1 MRDREISVEQE
12 HLDRVY
18 RRLEEKIHEAEFLMN
33 DAAKRG
39 QVGTPGALAERDA
52 QVFRAGIHLNR
63 LNNEFE
69 DFLFGRI
76 DLLLGKDGKK
86 GPDGAYTAVEPA
98 EGAVRDDG
106 TADIAETLH
115 IGRIGVLDSEY
126 APLVIDW
133 RAPAAAPF
141 YRSTP
146 VDPGRVVRRR
156 VIRSKGRRVLGVED
170 DLMRPEL
177 KAFLDGG
184 ELAVIG
190 DGALM
195 AALGQARS
203 HTMRDIVASIQAEQ
217 DLVIRAPAASVTYV
231 EGGPG
236 TGKTAV
242 ALHRAAYL
250 LYQDRRRYSGGILIV
265 SPTPLLVAYT
275 EGVLPSLGEE
285 GQVAIRAIGS
295 LVDGAEATLYDSP
308 STARAKG
315 SYRMLRVLRKAARG
329 ALELGPAGML
339 GGADGSGTGAGGG
352 SASGS
357 GASGADASG
366 AGAGGA
372 DASGTGTGGANG
384 TRSGRSAGNG
394 TGSEMS
400 GAEAS
405 GTGVG
410 GANGTRSGR
419 SAGNGTGSEMSG
431 ADASGSEAGEAEASG
446 SGTSGADASGTGTSG
461 AYGTRSGRSGANGAG
476 AGNGSGVGTAAANG
490 RGSGTAPASSGSASA
505 TAPTQL
511 SFGDDGDGESPAA
524 PAPVG
529 PPTRLRVVAFGRR
542 LELEA
547 AELERIRRNALGG
560 TAPVNLLRPR
570 ARKLLLDALWAQSGA
585 ATRHTDPELA
595 AELRSSFDED
605 VTSEDSFIAFLDA
618 WWPELTPRAVLAA
631 MADERRLGR
640 WARRILNP
648 GEVRRVARSLRRDG
662 HSVHDIAM
670 LDELQAILGT
680 PARPRK
686 KRELD
691 PLDQLTGL
699 EELMPVRE
707 ESQRERAERLAQE
720 RTEYAHVIVD
730 EAQDLTP
737 MQWRMVGR
745 RGRHAT
751 WTVVGDPAQS
761 SWSDPDEAAEARDEA
776 LGTRPRRRFELTVN
790 YRNPAEIAE
799 LAAKVLAL
807 AMPGSKAPSAVRST
821 GVEPR
826 FTVVQKSL
834 GETVRAEA
842 ARLLDLVD
850 GTVGVVVAMQ
860 RREEAAR
867 WLAGLGERVVALGS
881 LEAKGLEYD
890 ATVVVSPAEIAD
902 ESPAGLR
909 VLYVALT
916 RATQQLTVVSADRDQ
931 PDGSGVPDL
940 LRD

>member
-1 MRDREISVEQE
+1 VAAQDAAVDSLRDREIGVEQE

-18 RRLEEKIHEAEFLMN
+18 RRLEEKIDEAEFLMR
-33 DAAKRG
+33 DAGKRG

-52 QVFRAGIHLNR
+52 QVFRAGVHLNR

-76 DLLLGKDGKK
+76 DLLRGKDGER
-86 GPDGAYTAVEPA
+86 GPDGAFTSVEAADDAVA
-98 EGAVRDDG
+98 EDG
-106 TADIAETLH
+106 TAVIAETLH
-115 IGRIGVLDSEY
+115 VGRIGVLDSDY

-146 VDPGRVVRRR
+146 KEPGRVVRRR

-177 KAFLDGG
+177 TATLEGQA
-184 ELAVIG
+184 LPVVG

-203 HTMRDIVASIQAEQ
+203 HTMRDIVSSIQAEQ
-217 DLVIRAPAASVTYV
+217 DMVIRAPAASVTEV
-231 EGGPG
+231 SGGPG

-250 LYQDRRRYSGGILIV
+250 LYQDRRRYSGGILVV

-285 GQVAIRAIGS
+285 GQVAIRAVGS
-295 LVDGAEATLYDSP
+295 LSDDAAGPDGATAYDEP
-308 STARAKG
+308 AVARVKG
-315 SYRMLRVLRKAARG
+315 SSRMLHVLRKAARG
-329 ALELGPAGML
+329 ALEQPAARPAPQEGQL
-339 GGADGSGTGAGGG
+339 EFGEAP
-352 SASGS
+352 
-357 GASGADASG
+357 
-366 AGAGGA
+366 
-372 DASGTGTGGANG
+372 
-384 TRSGRSAGNG
+384 
-394 TGSEMS
+394 
-400 GAEAS
+400 AEA
-405 GTGVG
+405 GT
-410 GANGTRSGR
+410 
-419 SAGNGTGSEMSG
+419 
-431 ADASGSEAGEAEASG
+431 
-446 SGTSGADASGTGTSG
+446 
-461 AYGTRSGRSGANGAG
+461 
-476 AGNGSGVGTAAANG
+476 
-490 RGSGTAPASSGSASA
+490 
-505 TAPTQL
+505 
-511 SFGDDGDGESPAA
+511 
-524 PAPVG
+524 
-529 PPTRLRVVAFGRR
+529 PTRLRVVAFGARI
-542 LELEA
+542 ELEA
-547 AELERIRRNALGG
+547 DELRRIRHNVLGG

-570 ARKLLLDALWAQSGA
+570 ARKLLLDALWNKSSG
-585 ATRHTDPELA
+585 RGRYTDPELA

-605 VTSEDSFIAFLDA
+605 VSTETPFLTFLNA
-618 WWPELTPRAVLAA
+618 WWPELTPRQVLAA
-631 MADERRLGR
+631 MSDERRLSR
-640 WARRILNP
+640 WARRILNQ
-648 GEVRRVARSLRRDG
+648 GEVRRLARSLRRLDG
-662 HSVHDIAM
+662 EGKGALSVHDVAL
-670 LDELQAILGT
+670 LDELQTLLGT
-680 PARPRK
+680 PARPKR
-686 KRELD
+686 KREAD

-699 EELMPVRE
+699 EELMPQRE
-707 ESQRERAERLAQE
+707 ETQRERAERLAAE

-751 WTVVGDPAQS
+751 WTIVGDAAQS
-761 SWSDPDEAAEARDEA
+761 SWSDPDEASAARDEA
-776 LGTRPRRRFELTVN
+776 LGNRPRRRFTLTVN

-807 AMPGSKAPSAVRST
+807 AMPGMESPAAVRST

-826 FTVVQKSL
+826 F
-834 GETVRAEA
+834 ETVRDGDLAGTVREEA
-842 ARLLDLVD
+842 RRLLDRVD
-850 GTVGVVVAMQ
+850 GTVGVVVAMN
-860 RREEAAR
+860 RRAEARAWLEE
-867 WLAGLGERVVALGS
+867 LGERVVALGS

-916 RATQQLTVVSADRDQ
+916 RATQQLTVVSGERDL
-931 PDGSGVPDL
+931 PDEDGVPDL

>member
-1 MRDREISVEQE
+1 MAAQAQQSAVDPVHDSDRDREISVEQE

-18 RRLEEKIHEAEFLMN
+18 QRLEEKIHEAEFLMN

-98 EGAVRDDG
+98 EGAVREDN
-106 TADIAETLH
+106 TTDIAETLH
-115 IGRIGVLDSEY
+115 IGRIGVLDAEY

-177 KAFLDGG
+177 KAFLDGRA
-184 ELAVIG
+184 LSVIG

-308 STARAKG
+308 AVARAKG
-315 SYRMLRVLRKAARG
+315 SYRMLRVLRRAARG
-329 ALELGPAGML
+329 ALELGAG
-339 GGADGSGTGAGGG
+339 GTGEAP
-352 SASGS
+352 
-357 GASGADASG
+357 
-366 AGAGGA
+366 
-372 DASGTGTGGANG
+372 
-384 TRSGRSAGNG
+384 GRSDAG
-394 TGSEMS
+394 
-400 GAEAS
+400 
-405 GTGVG
+405 
-410 GANGTRSGR
+410 
-419 SAGNGTGSEMSG
+419 
-431 ADASGSEAGEAEASG
+431 
-446 SGTSGADASGTGTSG
+446 
-461 AYGTRSGRSGANGAG
+461 
-476 AGNGSGVGTAAANG
+476 
-490 RGSGTAPASSGSASA
+490 
-505 TAPTQL
+505 QL
-511 SFGDDGDGESPAA
+511 SFGDTGEFDDGVGEGNGAGTAVSPKAA
-524 PAPVG
+524 GGTPA
-529 PPTRLRVVAFGRR
+529 RLRVVAFGRR

-547 AELERIRRNALGG
+547 DALEQVRRVALGG

-570 ARKLLLDALWAQSGA
+570 ARKLLLDALWELSGA
-585 ATRHTDPELA
+585 GTRHTDPELA

-605 VTSEDSFIAFLDA
+605 ITSEDAFIEFLDA
-618 WWPELTPRAVLAA
+618 WWPELTPKAVLAA

-662 HSVHDIAM
+662 LSVHDIAM
-670 LDELQAILGT
+670 LDELQAVLGA

-686 KRELD
+686 RRDLD

-720 RTEYAHVIVD
+720 RVEYAHVIVD

-776 LGTRPRRRFELTVN
+776 LGTRPRRRFQLTVN
-790 YRNPAEIAE
+790 YRNPSEIAD

-807 AMPGSKAPSAVRST
+807 AMPGSESPRAVRST

-826 FTVVQKSL
+826 FVAVRQSL
-834 GETVRAEA
+834 AETVRAEA
-842 ARLLDLVD
+842 ARLLELVD

-916 RATQQLTVVSADRDQ
+916 RATQQLTVVSGERDQ
-931 PDGSGVPDL
+931 PDADGVPDL

>member
-1 MRDREISVEQE
+1 MAAQAQQETALEDSLRDREISVEQE

-33 DAAKRG
+33 DAAQRG

-52 QVFRAGIHLNR
+52 QVFRAGVHLNR

-76 DLLLGKDGKK
+76 DLLTGKDGKK

-98 EGAVRDDG
+98 EGAVRADN

-115 IGRIGVLDSEY
+115 IGRIGVLDQDY
-126 APLVIDW
+126 APLVVDW

-156 VIRSKGRRVLGVED
+156 VIRSKGRKVLGVED

-177 KAFLDGG
+177 TAYLDGQ
-184 ELAVIG
+184 ELPVIG

-250 LYQDRRRYSGGILIV
+250 LYQDRRRYAGGILIV

-295 LVDGAEATLYDSP
+295 LVEGNEAALYDAP
-308 STARAKG
+308 SVARAKG
-315 SYRMLRVLRKAARG
+315 SYRMLKVLRKAARG
-329 ALELGPAGML
+329 ALELN
-339 GGADGSGTGAGGG
+339 
-352 SASGS
+352 
-357 GASGADASG
+357 DAP
-366 AGAGGA
+366 
-372 DASGTGTGGANG
+372 N
-384 TRSGRSAGNG
+384 
-394 TGSEMS
+394 
-400 GAEAS
+400 
-405 GTGVG
+405 
-410 GANGTRSGR
+410 
-419 SAGNGTGSEMSG
+419 
-431 ADASGSEAGEAEASG
+431 
-446 SGTSGADASGTGTSG
+446 
-461 AYGTRSGRSGANGAG
+461 
-476 AGNGSGVGTAAANG
+476 
-490 RGSGTAPASSGSASA
+490 
-505 TAPTQL
+505 
-511 SFGDDGDGESPAA
+511 
-524 PAPVG
+524 
-529 PPTRLRVVAFGRR
+529 RLRVVAFGRR

-547 AELERIRRNALGG
+547 QELEAIRRAALGG

-570 ARKLLLDALWAQSGA
+570 ARKLLLDALWEQSGSA
-585 ATRHTDPELA
+585 NRHTDPELA

-605 VTSEDSFIAFLDA
+605 ITSEDAFIAFLDA
-618 WWPELTPRAVLAA
+618 WWPELTPAAVLDA
-631 MADERRLGR
+631 MTDERRLGR

-648 GEVRRVARSLRRDG
+648 GEIRKVARSLKRDG
-662 HSVHDIAM
+662 RTVHDIAL
-670 LDELQAILGT
+670 LDELQAILGA

-761 SWSDPDEAAEARDEA
+761 SWSDPDEAAQARDEA
-776 LGTRPRRRFELTVN
+776 LGTRPRRRFQLTVN

-799 LAAKVLAL
+799 LASKVLAL
-807 AMPGSKAPSAVRST
+807 AMPGSESPKAVRST

-826 FTVVQKSL
+826 FTVVENTL
-834 GETVRAEA
+834 AETVRDEA
-842 ARLLDLVD
+842 ARLLERVD

-860 RREEAAR
+860 RRAEARR
-867 WLAGLGERVVALGS
+867 WLAGLGDRVVALGS

-916 RATQQLTVVSADRDQ
+916 RATQQLTVVSAERDE
-931 PDGSGVPDL
+931 PDAAGVPDL

>member
-1 MRDREISVEQE
+1 MAAQAQQETALEDSLRDREISVEQE

-33 DAAKRG
+33 DAAQRG

-52 QVFRAGIHLNR
+52 QVFRAGVHLNR

-76 DLLLGKDGKK
+76 DLLTGKDGKK

-98 EGAVRDDG
+98 EGAVREDD

-115 IGRIGVLDSEY
+115 IGRIGVLDQDY

-156 VIRSKGRRVLGVED
+156 VIRSKGRKVLGVED

-177 KAFLDGG
+177 TAFLDGH
-184 ELAVIG
+184 ELPVIG

-250 LYQDRRRYSGGILIV
+250 LYQDRRRYAGGILIV

-295 LVDGAEATLYDSP
+295 LVEGSEAALYDAP
-308 STARAKG
+308 SVARAKG
-315 SYRMLRVLRKAARG
+315 SYRMLKVLRKAARG
-329 ALELGPAGML
+329 ALELN
-339 GGADGSGTGAGGG
+339 
-352 SASGS
+352 
-357 GASGADASG
+357 DA
-366 AGAGGA
+366 
-372 DASGTGTGGANG
+372 
-384 TRSGRSAGNG
+384 
-394 TGSEMS
+394 
-400 GAEAS
+400 
-405 GTGVG
+405 
-410 GANGTRSGR
+410 
-419 SAGNGTGSEMSG
+419 
-431 ADASGSEAGEAEASG
+431 
-446 SGTSGADASGTGTSG
+446 
-461 AYGTRSGRSGANGAG
+461 
-476 AGNGSGVGTAAANG
+476 
-490 RGSGTAPASSGSASA
+490 
-505 TAPTQL
+505 
-511 SFGDDGDGESPAA
+511 
-524 PAPVG
+524 
-529 PPTRLRVVAFGRR
+529 PTRLRVVAFGRR
-542 LELEA
+542 LELEDQ
-547 AELERIRRNALGG
+547 ELEGIRRAVLGG

-570 ARKLLLDALWAQSGA
+570 ARKLLLDALWEQSGSA
-585 ATRHTDPELA
+585 NRHTDPELA

-605 VTSEDSFIAFLDA
+605 ITSEDAFIAFLDA
-618 WWPELTPRAVLAA
+618 WWPELTPAAVLDA
-631 MADERRLGR
+631 MSDERRLGR

-648 GEVRRVARSLRRDG
+648 GEVRKVARSLKRDG
-662 HSVHDIAM
+662 RSVHDIAL
-670 LDELQAILGT
+670 LDELQAILGA

-761 SWSDPDEAAEARDEA
+761 SWSDPDEAAQARDEA
-776 LGTRPRRRFELTVN
+776 LGTRPRRRFQLTVN

-799 LAAKVLAL
+799 LASKVLAL
-807 AMPGSKAPSAVRST
+807 AMPGSESPRAVRST

-826 FTVVQKSL
+826 FTLVEDTLAQ
-834 GETVRAEA
+834 TVRDEA
-842 ARLLDLVD
+842 ARLLERVD

-860 RREEAAR
+860 RRAEARR
-867 WLAGLGERVVALGS
+867 WLAGLGDRVVALGS

-916 RATQQLTVVSADRDQ
+916 RATQQLTVVSAERDE
-931 PDGSGVPDL
+931 PDAAGVPDL

>member
-1 MRDREISVEQE
+1 MPSGTRDREISVEQD
-12 HLDRVY
+12 HLDQVY

-33 DAAKRG
+33 DAAKRS

-52 QVFRAGIHLNR
+52 QVFRAGVHLNR

-76 DLLLGKDGKK
+76 DLLQGKDGKK

-98 EGAVRDDG
+98 EGAVRENN
-106 TADIAETLH
+106 TAEIAETLH
-115 IGRIGVLDSEY
+115 IGRIGVLDADYS
-126 APLVIDW
+126 PLVIDW

-156 VIRSKGRRVLGVED
+156 VIRSKGRKVLGVED
-170 DLMRPEL
+170 DLMRPEIT
-177 KAFLDGG
+177 AYLDG
-184 ELAVIG
+184 EKLPVIG

-217 DLVIRAPAASVTYV
+217 DMVIRAPAASVTYV

-250 LYQDRRRYSGGILIV
+250 LYQDRRRYAGGILIV

-285 GQVAIRAIGS
+285 GQVAIRAVGS
-295 LVDGAEATLYDSP
+295 LVDGVEATVYDSP
-308 STARAKG
+308 AVARVKG
-315 SYRMLRVLRKAARG
+315 SSRMLGVLRKAARG
-329 ALELGPAGML
+329 ALE
-339 GGADGSGTGAGGG
+339 
-352 SASGS
+352 
-357 GASGADASG
+357 
-366 AGAGGA
+366 
-372 DASGTGTGGANG
+372 
-384 TRSGRSAGNG
+384 
-394 TGSEMS
+394 
-400 GAEAS
+400 
-405 GTGVG
+405 GVQD
-410 GANGTRSGR
+410 RR
-419 SAGNGTGSEMSG
+419 PK
-431 ADASGSEAGEAEASG
+431 
-446 SGTSGADASGTGTSG
+446 
-461 AYGTRSGRSGANGAG
+461 
-476 AGNGSGVGTAAANG
+476 
-490 RGSGTAPASSGSASA
+490 APRDE
-505 TAPTQL
+505 QL
-511 SFGDDGDGESPAA
+511 TFGDDPTEPRS
-524 PAPVG
+524 G
-529 PPTRLRVVAFGRR
+529 PEPQGAPTRLRVVAFGRR
-542 LELEA
+542 LELD
-547 AELERIRRNALGG
+547 AEQLNRIRRNALGG

-570 ARKLLLDALWAQSGA
+570 ARKLLLDALWSQSGA
-585 ATRHTDPELA
+585 AGRHSDPELA
-595 AELRSSFDED
+595 AELRSSFDD
-605 VTSEDSFIAFLDA
+605 DITSEDDFIRFLDA

-631 MADERRLGR
+631 MGDERRLGR
-640 WARRILNP
+640 WARRALNP
-648 GEVRRVARSLRRDG
+648 GEIRKVARSLKRDAL
-662 HSVHDIAM
+662 SVHDVAL

-680 PARPRK
+680 PYRPKK

-699 EELMPVRE
+699 EELMPRRE
-707 ESQRERAERLAQE
+707 ESQRERAERLAAE

-776 LGTRPRRRFELTVN
+776 LGSRPRRRFTLTVN

-799 LAAKVLAL
+799 VAARVLAL
-807 AMPGSKAPSAVRST
+807 AMPGADSPSAVRST

-826 FTVVQKSL
+826 FRVVRDGDL
-834 GETVRAEA
+834 GASVREEA
-842 ARLLDLVD
+842 ALLLERVS
-850 GTVGVVVAMQ
+850 GTVGVVVAMN
-860 RREEAAR
+860 RRDQAAR

-916 RATQQLTVVSADRDQ
+916 RATQQLTVLSGERDE
-931 PDGSGVPDL
+931 PDAQGVPDL

>member
-1 MRDREISVEQE
+1 MAAQVGQKTTLGQAVADSARDEEILVEQR

-18 RRLEEKIHEAEFLMN
+18 RRLEEKIHEAEFLMH
-33 DAAKRG
+33 DAARRG

-52 QVFRAGIHLNR
+52 LVFRAGIHLNR

-69 DFLFGRI
+69 DFLFGRV

-98 EGAVRDDG
+98 DGAVRPDH

-115 IGRIGVLDSEY
+115 IGRIGVLDADYS
-126 APLVIDW
+126 PLVIDW

-141 YRSTP
+141 YRATP

-177 KAFLDGG
+177 TAYLDGR
-184 ELAVIG
+184 ELPVIG

-195 AALGQARS
+195 AALGRARTHS
-203 HTMRDIVASIQAEQ
+203 MRDIVSSIQAEQ

-250 LYQDRRRYSGGILIV
+250 LYQDRRRYAGGILIV

-285 GQVAIRAIGS
+285 GQVAIRALGS
-295 LVDGAEATLYDSP
+295 LVDGAEAALYDSP
-308 STARAKG
+308 ATARVKG
-315 SYRMLRVLRKAARG
+315 SLRMLKVLRKAARG
-329 ALELGPAGML
+329 ALEG
-339 GGADGSGTGAGGG
+339 GGA
-352 SASGS
+352 
-357 GASGADASG
+357 
-366 AGAGGA
+366 
-372 DASGTGTGGANG
+372 
-384 TRSGRSAGNG
+384 
-394 TGSEMS
+394 
-400 GAEAS
+400 
-405 GTGVG
+405 
-410 GANGTRSGR
+410 
-419 SAGNGTGSEMSG
+419 
-431 ADASGSEAGEAEASG
+431 
-446 SGTSGADASGTGTSG
+446 
-461 AYGTRSGRSGANGAG
+461 
-476 AGNGSGVGTAAANG
+476 
-490 RGSGTAPASSGSASA
+490 
-505 TAPTQL
+505 
-511 SFGDDGDGESPAA
+511 
-524 PAPVG
+524 PV
-529 PPTRLRVVAFGRR
+529 RLRVVAFNRR

-547 AELERIRRNALGG
+547 AELEEIRRTALGG

-570 ARKLLLDALWAQSGA
+570 ARKLLLDALWAKSGA
-585 ATRHTDPELA
+585 GSRHTDPELA

-605 VTSEDSFIAFLDA
+605 VSTEDPFTDFLDA
-618 WWPELTPRAVLAA
+618 WWPELTPRGVLQA

-640 WARRILNP
+640 WARRVLNP
-648 GEVRRVARSLRRDG
+648 GEVRRIAKSLRREG
-662 HSVHDIAM
+662 LTVHDVAL
-670 LDELQAILGT
+670 LDELQAILGV
-680 PARPRK
+680 PARPRRR
-686 KRELD
+686 READ

-730 EAQDLTP
+730 EAQDVTP
-737 MQWRMVGR
+737 MQWRMLGR

-761 SWSDPDEAAEARDEA
+761 SWSDPDEAAAARDEA
-776 LGTRPRRRFELTVN
+776 LGSRPRRRFTLTVN

-799 LAAKVLAL
+799 LAARVLAL
-807 AMPGSKAPSAVRST
+807 AMPGSASPSAVRST

-826 FTVVQKSL
+826 FAL
-834 GETVRAEA
+834 MGETFAGSVREEA
-842 ARLLDLVD
+842 ARLLERVD
-850 GTVGVVVAMQ
+850 GTVGVVVPMR

-867 WLAGLGERVVALGS
+867 WLAGLGDRVVALGS

-890 ATVVVSPAEIAD
+890 ATVVVLPAEIAD

-916 RATQQLTVVSADRDQ
+916 RATQELTVLSGERDL
-931 PDGSGVPDL
+931 PDEHGVPDL

>member
-1 MRDREISVEQE
+1 MAAQDAAVDSLRDREIGVEQE

-18 RRLEEKIHEAEFLMN
+18 RRLEEKIDEAEFLMR
-33 DAAKRG
+33 DAGKRG

-52 QVFRAGIHLNR
+52 QVFRAGVHLNR

-76 DLLLGKDGKK
+76 DLLRGKDGER
-86 GPDGAYTAVEPA
+86 GPDGAFTSVEAADDAVA
-98 EGAVRDDG
+98 EDG
-106 TADIAETLH
+106 TAVIAETLH
-115 IGRIGVLDSEY
+115 VGRIGVLDSDY

-146 VDPGRVVRRR
+146 KEPGRVVRRR

-177 KAFLDGG
+177 TATLEGQA
-184 ELAVIG
+184 LPVVG

-203 HTMRDIVASIQAEQ
+203 HTMRDIVSSIQAEQ
-217 DLVIRAPAASVTYV
+217 DMVIRAPAASVTEV
-231 EGGPG
+231 SGGPG

-250 LYQDRRRYSGGILIV
+250 LYQDRRRYSGGILVV

-285 GQVAIRAIGS
+285 GQVAIRAVGS
-295 LVDGAEATLYDSP
+295 LSDDAAGPDGATAYDEP
-308 STARAKG
+308 AVARVKG
-315 SYRMLRVLRKAARG
+315 SSRMLHVLRKAARG
-329 ALELGPAGML
+329 ALEQPAARPAPQEGQL
-339 GGADGSGTGAGGG
+339 EFGEAP
-352 SASGS
+352 
-357 GASGADASG
+357 
-366 AGAGGA
+366 
-372 DASGTGTGGANG
+372 
-384 TRSGRSAGNG
+384 
-394 TGSEMS
+394 
-400 GAEAS
+400 AEA
-405 GTGVG
+405 GT
-410 GANGTRSGR
+410 
-419 SAGNGTGSEMSG
+419 
-431 ADASGSEAGEAEASG
+431 
-446 SGTSGADASGTGTSG
+446 
-461 AYGTRSGRSGANGAG
+461 
-476 AGNGSGVGTAAANG
+476 
-490 RGSGTAPASSGSASA
+490 
-505 TAPTQL
+505 
-511 SFGDDGDGESPAA
+511 
-524 PAPVG
+524 
-529 PPTRLRVVAFGRR
+529 PTRLRVVAFGARI
-542 LELEA
+542 ELEA
-547 AELERIRRNALGG
+547 DELRRIRHNVLGG

-570 ARKLLLDALWAQSGA
+570 ARKLLLDALWNKSSG
-585 ATRHTDPELA
+585 RGRYTDPELA

-605 VTSEDSFIAFLDA
+605 VSTETPFLTFLNA
-618 WWPELTPRAVLAA
+618 WWPELTPRQVLAA
-631 MADERRLGR
+631 MSDERRLSR
-640 WARRILNP
+640 WARRILNQ
-648 GEVRRVARSLRRDG
+648 GEVRRLARSLRRLDG
-662 HSVHDIAM
+662 EGKGALSVHDVAL
-670 LDELQAILGT
+670 LDELQTLLGT
-680 PARPRK
+680 PARPKR
-686 KRELD
+686 KREAD

-699 EELMPVRE
+699 EELMPQRE
-707 ESQRERAERLAQE
+707 ETQRERAERLAAE

-751 WTVVGDPAQS
+751 WTIVGDAAQS
-761 SWSDPDEAAEARDEA
+761 SWSDPDEASAARDEA
-776 LGTRPRRRFELTVN
+776 LGNRPRRRFTLTVN

-807 AMPGSKAPSAVRST
+807 AMPGMESPAAVRST

-826 FTVVQKSL
+826 F
-834 GETVRAEA
+834 ETVRDGDLAGTVREEA
-842 ARLLDLVD
+842 RRLLDRVD
-850 GTVGVVVAMQ
+850 GTVGVVVAMN
-860 RREEAAR
+860 RRAEARAWLEE
-867 WLAGLGERVVALGS
+867 LGERVVALGS

-916 RATQQLTVVSADRDQ
+916 RATQQLTVVSGERDL
-931 PDGSGVPDL
+931 PDEDGVPDL

>member
-1 MRDREISVEQE
+1 MAAQEAVDTVGDREIGVEQE
-12 HLDRVY
+12 HLDHVY

-33 DAAKRG
+33 DAAQRG

-76 DLLLGKDGKK
+76 DLLYGKDGKK
-86 GPDGAYTAVEPA
+86 GPDGAYTSIEPA
-98 EGAVRDDG
+98 EDAVRPDN
-106 TADIAETLH
+106 TAEIGETLH
-115 IGRIGVLDSEY
+115 IGRIGVLDSDY

-156 VIRSKGRRVLGVED
+156 VIRSKGRQVLGVED

-177 KAFLDGG
+177 RATLDGR
-184 ELAVIG
+184 ELPVIG

-203 HTMRDIVASIQAEQ
+203 HTMRDIVSSIQAEQ

-250 LYQDRRRYSGGILIV
+250 LYQDRRRYAGGILIV
-265 SPTPLLVAYT
+265 SPTPLLVSYT

-285 GQVAIRAIGS
+285 GQVAIRAVGS
-295 LVDGAEATLYDSP
+295 LVDGVEATAYDDP
-308 STARAKG
+308 AVARIKG
-315 SYRMLRVLRKAARG
+315 SSRMLHVLRKVARG
-329 ALELGPAGML
+329 ALETPAPRAQAQLALGEE
-339 GGADGSGTGAGGG
+339 D
-352 SASGS
+352 
-357 GASGADASG
+357 
-366 AGAGGA
+366 
-372 DASGTGTGGANG
+372 
-384 TRSGRSAGNG
+384 
-394 TGSEMS
+394 E
-400 GAEAS
+400 
-405 GTGVG
+405 
-410 GANGTRSGR
+410 
-419 SAGNGTGSEMSG
+419 
-431 ADASGSEAGEAEASG
+431 
-446 SGTSGADASGTGTSG
+446 
-461 AYGTRSGRSGANGAG
+461 
-476 AGNGSGVGTAAANG
+476 
-490 RGSGTAPASSGSASA
+490 
-505 TAPTQL
+505 
-511 SFGDDGDGESPAA
+511 A
-524 PAPVG
+524 PAPTG
-529 PPTRLRVVAFGRR
+529 TPTRLRVVAFGRR
-542 LELEA
+542 IELEA
-547 AELERIRRNALGG
+547 EDLRRIRHNVLGG

-570 ARKLLLDALWAQSGA
+570 ARRLLLDALYSRSGA
-585 ATRHTDPELA
+585 SGRHSDPQLA

-605 VTSEDSFIAFLDA
+605 VSTEDSFLTFLDA
-618 WWPELTPRAVLAA
+618 WWPELTPRGVLDA
-631 MADERRLGR
+631 MADERRLAR

-648 GEVRRVARSLRRDG
+648 GEVRRLARSLRRREL
-662 HSVHDIAM
+662 SVHDVAL
-670 LDELQAILGT
+670 LDELQTLLGA

-686 KRELD
+686 RREYD

-707 ESQRERAERLAQE
+707 ETQRERAERLAAE

-761 SWSDPDEAAEARDEA
+761 SWSDPDEAAAARDEA
-776 LGTRPRRRFELTVN
+776 LGSRPRRRFELTVN

-807 AMPGSKAPSAVRST
+807 AMPGKESPRAVRST

-826 FTVVQKSL
+826 FVPVGETAGKPDL
-834 GETVRAEA
+834 AETVRSE
-842 ARLLDLVD
+842 ARLLLERVE
-850 GTVGVVVAMQ
+850 GTVGVVVAMN
-860 RREEAAR
+860 RRAEAAR
-867 WLAGLGERVVALGS
+867 WLAELGDRVVALGS

-916 RATQQLTVVSADRDQ
+916 RATQQLTVVAAAADM
-931 PDGSGVPDL
+931 PDEAGVPDL

>member
-1 MRDREISVEQE
+1 VAAQDAAVGSVVGSAADTVRDREIGVEQE
-12 HLDRVY
+12 HLDQVY

-52 QVFRAGIHLNR
+52 QVFRAGVHLNR

-76 DLLLGKDGKK
+76 DLLHGKDGKK
-86 GPDGAYTAVEPA
+86 GPDGAFTSVEPA
-98 EGAVRDDG
+98 DDAVRPDN
-106 TADIAETLH
+106 TAEIGETLH
-115 IGRIGVLDSEY
+115 IGRIGVLDSDY

-156 VIRSKGRRVLGVED
+156 VIRSKGRKVLGVED

-177 KAFLDGG
+177 TATLNGQT
-184 ELAVIG
+184 LPVVG

-250 LYQDRRRYSGGILIV
+250 LYQDRRRYAGGILIV

-285 GQVAIRAIGS
+285 GQVAIRAVGS
-295 LVDGAEATLYDSP
+295 LVDGAEATVYDEP
-308 STARAKG
+308 AVARIKG
-315 SYRMLRVLRKAARG
+315 SSRMLKVLRNAARG
-329 ALELGPAGML
+329 ALETPDAAPRNGQLALGEEP
-339 GGADGSGTGAGGG
+339 
-352 SASGS
+352 
-357 GASGADASG
+357 
-366 AGAGGA
+366 
-372 DASGTGTGGANG
+372 
-384 TRSGRSAGNG
+384 
-394 TGSEMS
+394 
-400 GAEAS
+400 
-405 GTGVG
+405 
-410 GANGTRSGR
+410 
-419 SAGNGTGSEMSG
+419 
-431 ADASGSEAGEAEASG
+431 
-446 SGTSGADASGTGTSG
+446 
-461 AYGTRSGRSGANGAG
+461 
-476 AGNGSGVGTAAANG
+476 AAAP
-490 RGSGTAPASSGSASA
+490 GTPS
-505 TAPTQL
+505 
-511 SFGDDGDGESPAA
+511 
-524 PAPVG
+524 
-529 PPTRLRVVAFGRR
+529 RLRVVAFGRR

-547 AELERIRRNALGG
+547 DELRRIRHNVLGG
-560 TAPVNLLRPR
+560 SAPVNLLRPR
-570 ARKLLLDALWAQSGA
+570 ARRLLLDALYARSGA
-585 ATRHTDPELA
+585 AGRHPGDPELA

-605 VTSEDSFIAFLDA
+605 VTGEDSFIAFLDA

-631 MADERRLGR
+631 MGDERRLGR
-640 WARRILNP
+640 WARRVLNP
-648 GEVRRVARSLRRDG
+648 GEVRKLARSLRRDAL
-662 HSVHDIAM
+662 SVHDVAL
-670 LDELQAILGT
+670 LDELSTLLGT

-686 KRELD
+686 RRELD

-699 EELMPVRE
+699 EELMPQRE
-707 ESQRERAERLAQE
+707 ETQRERAERLAAE

-761 SWSDPDEAAEARDEA
+761 SWSSPEEAAEARDEA
-776 LGTRPRRRFELTVN
+776 LGSRPRRRFELTVN

-799 LAAKVLAL
+799 LAATVLRL
-807 AMPGSKAPSAVRST
+807 AMPGMRSPSAVRST
-821 GVEPR
+821 GVRPR
-826 FTVVQKSL
+826 FAVVPDG
-834 GETVRAEA
+834 GELAESVRAEA
-842 ARLLDLVD
+842 ERLLEQVE
-850 GTVGVVVAMQ
+850 GTVGVVVAMN
-860 RREEAAR
+860 RREQAAR

-916 RATQQLTVVSADRDQ
+916 RATQQLTVVSGRRDQ
-931 PDGSGVPDL
+931 PDAQGVPEL

>member
-1 MRDREISVEQE
+1 MAAQDAAVESLRDREIGVEQE

-18 RRLEEKIHEAEFLMN
+18 HRLEEKIHEAEFLMN
-33 DAAKRG
+33 DAVKRG

-63 LNNEFE
+63 LNSEFE

-76 DLLLGKDGKK
+76 DLLLGKDGER
-86 GPDGAYTAVEPA
+86 GPDGAYTSVEPA
-98 EGAVRDDG
+98 DDSVREDA

-115 IGRIGVLDSEY
+115 IGRIGVLDSDY

-146 VDPGRVVRRR
+146 KDPGRVVRRR
-156 VIRSKGRRVLGVED
+156 VIRSKGRKVLGVED

-177 KAFLDGG
+177 TAYLDG
-184 ELAVIG
+184 EKLPVIG

-203 HTMRDIVASIQAEQ
+203 HTMRDIVSSIQAEQ
-217 DLVIRAPAASVTYV
+217 DLVIRAPAASVTEV
-231 EGGPG
+231 TGGPG

-250 LYQDRRRYSGGILIV
+250 LYQDRRRYAGGILIV

-295 LVDGAEATLYDSP
+295 LSDDAAGLEGATAYDEP
-308 STARAKG
+308 AVARVKG
-315 SYRMLRVLRKAARG
+315 SSRMLHVLRKAARG
-329 ALELGPAGML
+329 ALEISRPVDEGGQLAFGEEPAR
-339 GGADGSGTGAGGG
+339 A
-352 SASGS
+352 
-357 GASGADASG
+357 
-366 AGAGGA
+366 
-372 DASGTGTGGANG
+372 
-384 TRSGRSAGNG
+384 
-394 TGSEMS
+394 
-400 GAEAS
+400 
-405 GTGVG
+405 
-410 GANGTRSGR
+410 
-419 SAGNGTGSEMSG
+419 
-431 ADASGSEAGEAEASG
+431 
-446 SGTSGADASGTGTSG
+446 
-461 AYGTRSGRSGANGAG
+461 
-476 AGNGSGVGTAAANG
+476 
-490 RGSGTAPASSGSASA
+490 
-505 TAPTQL
+505 
-511 SFGDDGDGESPAA
+511 AA
-524 PAPVG
+524 PATPA
-529 PPTRLRVVAFGRR
+529 RLRVVAFGARI
-542 LELEA
+542 ELEA
-547 AELERIRRNALGG
+547 EELRRIRHNALGG

-570 ARKLLLDALWAQSGA
+570 ARKLLLDALWSKSSG
-585 ATRHTDPELA
+585 RGRYTDPELV

-605 VTSEDSFIAFLDA
+605 VSTETPFLEFLDA
-618 WWPELTPRAVLAA
+618 WWPELTPRRVLAA

-640 WARRILNP
+640 WSRRILNQ
-648 GEVRRVARSLRRDG
+648 GETRRLARSLKRLDADG
-662 HSVHDIAM
+662 NGPLSVHDVAL
-670 LDELQAILGT
+670 LDELQALLGT
-680 PARPRK
+680 PNRPKR
-686 KRELD
+686 KREAD

-699 EELMPVRE
+699 EELMPQRE
-707 ESQRERAERLAQE
+707 ETQWERAERLAAE

-751 WTVVGDPAQS
+751 WTIVGDPAQS
-761 SWSDPDEAAEARDEA
+761 SWSDPDEAAAARDEA
-776 LGTRPRRRFELTVN
+776 LGSRPRRRFTLTVN

-807 AMPGSKAPSAVRST
+807 AMPGMESPAAVRST
-821 GVEPR
+821 GVVPR
-826 FTVVQKSL
+826 FEPVRDGDL
-834 GETVRAEA
+834 AATVREEA
-842 ARLLDLVD
+842 ARLLEQVD
-850 GTVGVVVAMQ
+850 GTVGVVVAMN
-860 RREEAAR
+860 RRAQAR
-867 WLAGLGERVVALGS
+867 EWLAELGERVVALGS

-916 RATQQLTVVSADRDQ
+916 RATQQLTVVSGERDM
-931 PDGSGVPDL
+931 PDEDGVPDL

>member
-1 MRDREISVEQE
+1 MAAQAQQETAVGSDHDSVRDREISVEQE

-98 EGAVRDDG
+98 EGAVRDDD

-156 VIRSKGRRVLGVED
+156 VIRSKGRKVLGVED

-177 KAFLDGG
+177 KASLDGN

-250 LYQDRRRYSGGILIV
+250 LYQDRRRYAGGILIV

-315 SYRMLRVLRKAARG
+315 SYRMLKILRKAARG
-329 ALELGPAGML
+329 ALELGP
-339 GGADGSGTGAGGG
+339 GGG
-352 SASGS
+352 PS
-357 GASGADASG
+357 ASG
-366 AGAGGA
+366 AGA
-372 DASGTGTGGANG
+372 
-384 TRSGRSAGNG
+384 RP
-394 TGSEMS
+394 
-400 GAEAS
+400 
-405 GTGVG
+405 
-410 GANGTRSGR
+410 
-419 SAGNGTGSEMSG
+419 
-431 ADASGSEAGEAEASG
+431 
-446 SGTSGADASGTGTSG
+446 
-461 AYGTRSGRSGANGAG
+461 
-476 AGNGSGVGTAAANG
+476 AAASG
-490 RGSGTAPASSGSASA
+490 RGSSSGQLAFGEDDTDGYADAPA
-505 TAPTQL
+505 
-511 SFGDDGDGESPAA
+511 
-524 PAPVG
+524 G

-547 AELERIRRNALGG
+547 AELGRIRQAVLGG

-570 ARKLLLDALWAQSGA
+570 ARKLLLDALWARSGA
-585 ATRHTDPELA
+585 AGRHTDPELA

-605 VTSEDSFIAFLDA
+605 VSSEDVFLTFLDA
-618 WWPELTPRAVLAA
+618 WWPELTPGAVLAA
-631 MADERRLGR
+631 MSDERRLGR

-648 GEVRRVARSLRRDG
+648 GEVRKVARSLRREG

-670 LDELQAILGT
+670 LDELQSILGT
-680 PARPRK
+680 PARPKK

-761 SWSDPDEAAEARDEA
+761 SWSDVDEAAEARDEA

-807 AMPGSKAPSAVRST
+807 AMPGAKSPSAVRST

-826 FTVVQKSL
+826 FTPVRDSL
-834 GETVRAEA
+834 AHTVREEA
-842 ARLLDLVD
+842 ARLLDRVD

-867 WLAGLGERVVALGS
+867 WLAGLGDRVVALGS

-916 RATQQLTVVSADRDQ
+916 RATQQLTIVSADRDE
-931 PDGSGVPDL
+931 PDPNGVPDL

>member
-1 MRDREISVEQE
+1 MAAQAQHDSAVHADNADDMSAESIDSIRDREIGVEQK
-12 HLDRVY
+12 HLDAVY
-18 RRLEEKIHEAEFLMN
+18 HRLEEKIHEAEFLMD

-98 EGAVRDDG
+98 EGAVRENN

-115 IGRIGVLDSEY
+115 IGRIGVLDADYS
-126 APLVIDW
+126 PLVIDW

-177 KAFLDGG
+177 TAYLNGAA
-184 ELAVIG
+184 LPAVG

-203 HTMRDIVASIQAEQ
+203 HSMRDIVASIQAEQ

-250 LYQDRRRYSGGILIV
+250 LYQDRRRYAGGILIV

-285 GQVAIRAIGS
+285 GQVAIRAVGS
-295 LVDGAEATLYDSP
+295 LVDGAEATEYDSP
-308 STARAKG
+308 AVARVKG
-315 SYRMLRVLRKAARG
+315 SSRMLKVLRKAARG
-329 ALELGPAGML
+329 ALE
-339 GGADGSGTGAGGG
+339 
-352 SASGS
+352 
-357 GASGADASG
+357 
-366 AGAGGA
+366 
-372 DASGTGTGGANG
+372 
-384 TRSGRSAGNG
+384 SGRP
-394 TGSEMS
+394 
-400 GAEAS
+400 
-405 GTGVG
+405 
-410 GANGTRSGR
+410 
-419 SAGNGTGSEMSG
+419 
-431 ADASGSEAGEAEASG
+431 
-446 SGTSGADASGTGTSG
+446 
-461 AYGTRSGRSGANGAG
+461 
-476 AGNGSGVGTAAANG
+476 
-490 RGSGTAPASSGSASA
+490 APAAQE
-505 TAPTQL
+505 QL
-511 SFGDDGDGESPAA
+511 AFGEEDET
-524 PAPVG
+524 PAPQG
-529 PPTRLRVVAFGRR
+529 TPTRLRVVAFGRR
-542 LELEA
+542 LELD
-547 AELERIRRNALGG
+547 AEQLNRIRQSALGG
-560 TAPVNLLRPR
+560 TAPVNHLRPR
-570 ARKLLLDALWAQSGA
+570 ARKLLLDALWSQSGSA
-585 ATRHTDPELA
+585 GRHTDPELA

-605 VTSEDSFIAFLDA
+605 ITSEDDFIAFLDA
-618 WWPELTPRAVLAA
+618 WWPELTPRAVLTA

-648 GEVRRVARSLRRDG
+648 GEVRKLARSLKREAY
-662 HSVHDIAM
+662 SVHDVAL
-670 LDELQAILGT
+670 LDELNSVLGA
-680 PARPRK
+680 PARPRR
-686 KRELD
+686 KREYD

-707 ESQRERAERLAQE
+707 ETQYERAERLAQE

-751 WTVVGDPAQS
+751 WTIVGDPAQS
-761 SWSDPDEAAEARDEA
+761 SWSTPDEAAEARDEA
-776 LGTRPRRRFELTVN
+776 LGSRPRRRFELTVN
-790 YRNPAEIAE
+790 YRNPSEIAE

-807 AMPGSKAPSAVRST
+807 AMPGSTSPSAVRST

-826 FTVVQKSL
+826 FTVVRDRL
-834 GETVRAEA
+834 GDTVREEA
-842 ARLLDLVD
+842 ARLLDRVD
-850 GTVGVVVAMQ
+850 GTVGVVVAMN
-860 RREEAAR
+860 RRREAAR
-867 WLAGLGERVVALGS
+867 WLAELGDRVVALGS

-890 ATVVVSPAEIAD
+890 ATIVVSPAEIAD

-916 RATQQLTVVSADRDQ
+916 RATQQLTVVSAERDA
-931 PDGSGVPDL
+931 PDADGVPDL

>member
-1 MRDREISVEQE
+1 MAAQAQQEAALDPVHDSVRDREISVEQE

-18 RRLEEKIHEAEFLMN
+18 QRLEEKIHEAEFLMH

-98 EGAVRDDG
+98 EGAVRPDN

-115 IGRIGVLDSEY
+115 IGRIGVLDADY
-126 APLVIDW
+126 TPLVIDW

-156 VIRSKGRRVLGVED
+156 VIRSKGRKVLGVED

-177 KAFLDGG
+177 KAHLDGG
-184 ELAVIG
+184 ELPVIG

-250 LYQDRRRYSGGILIV
+250 LYQDRRRYAGGILIV

-295 LVDGAEATLYDSP
+295 LVDGMEATLYDSP
-308 STARAKG
+308 AVARAKG

-329 ALELGPAGML
+329 ALELGPAAPAGHRASDAED
-339 GGADGSGTGAGGG
+339 GAPLNGQDGSGAPGGQLAFDVPG
-352 SASGS
+352 
-357 GASGADASG
+357 D
-366 AGAGGA
+366 
-372 DASGTGTGGANG
+372 
-384 TRSGRSAGNG
+384 
-394 TGSEMS
+394 
-400 GAEAS
+400 
-405 GTGVG
+405 
-410 GANGTRSGR
+410 
-419 SAGNGTGSEMSG
+419 
-431 ADASGSEAGEAEASG
+431 
-446 SGTSGADASGTGTSG
+446 
-461 AYGTRSGRSGANGAG
+461 
-476 AGNGSGVGTAAANG
+476 
-490 RGSGTAPASSGSASA
+490 TAPA
-505 TAPTQL
+505 
-511 SFGDDGDGESPAA
+511 
-524 PAPVG
+524 G

-542 LELEA
+542 LELESD
-547 AELERIRRNALGG
+547 ELARVRQTALGG

-570 ARKLLLDALWAQSGA
+570 ARKLLLDALWERSGA
-585 ATRHTDPELA
+585 AGRHTDPELA

-605 VTSEDSFIAFLDA
+605 VTSEDSFITFLDA
-618 WWPELTPRAVLAA
+618 WWPELTPRSVLEA

-648 GEVRRVARSLRRDG
+648 GEVRRVARSLKRQG
-662 HSVHDIAM
+662 YSVHDIAL
-670 LDELQAILGT
+670 LDELQAILGA
-680 PARPRK
+680 PARPK
-686 KRELD
+686 KRREYD

-776 LGTRPRRRFELTVN
+776 LGSRPRRRFQLTVN

-807 AMPGSKAPSAVRST
+807 AMPGAESPSAVRST
-821 GVEPR
+821 GVVPR
-826 FTVVQKSL
+826 FTAVEDSL
-834 GETVRAEA
+834 AATVRAEA
-842 ARLLDLVD
+842 RRLLERVD
-850 GTVGVVVAMQ
+850 GTVGVVVAMN
-860 RREEAAR
+860 RREEARR
-867 WLAGLGERVVALGS
+867 WLAGLGDRVVALGS

-916 RATQQLTVVSADRDQ
+916 RATQQLTVVSGERDE
-931 PDGSGVPDL
+931 PDAAGVPDL

>member
-1 MRDREISVEQE
+1 MAAQAQQESAVVPVHDSVRDREIRLEQE

-18 RRLEEKIHEAEFLMN
+18 RRLEEKISEAEFLMH
-33 DAAKRG
+33 DAAQRG

-63 LNNEFE
+63 LHNEYE

-98 EGAVRDDG
+98 EGAVRPDN

-115 IGRIGVLDSEY
+115 IGRIGVLDEDY

-156 VIRSKGRRVLGVED
+156 VIRSKGRRVQSVED

-177 KAFLDGG
+177 KATLDGR

-195 AALGQARS
+195 AALGQART

-250 LYQDRRRYSGGILIV
+250 LYQDRRRYAGGILIV

-295 LVDGAEATLYDSP
+295 LVDGAEATVYDSP
-308 STARAKG
+308 AVARIKG
-315 SYRMLRVLRKAARG
+315 SYRMLKVLRKAARG
-329 ALELGPAGML
+329 ALELN
-339 GGADGSGTGAGGG
+339 D
-352 SASGS
+352 
-357 GASGADASG
+357 
-366 AGAGGA
+366 
-372 DASGTGTGGANG
+372 
-384 TRSGRSAGNG
+384 
-394 TGSEMS
+394 
-400 GAEAS
+400 
-405 GTGVG
+405 
-410 GANGTRSGR
+410 
-419 SAGNGTGSEMSG
+419 
-431 ADASGSEAGEAEASG
+431 
-446 SGTSGADASGTGTSG
+446 
-461 AYGTRSGRSGANGAG
+461 
-476 AGNGSGVGTAAANG
+476 
-490 RGSGTAPASSGSASA
+490 
-505 TAPTQL
+505 
-511 SFGDDGDGESPAA
+511 SPQ
-524 PAPVG
+524 
-529 PPTRLRVVAFGRR
+529 RLRVVAFGRR

-547 AELERIRRNALGG
+547 EELAAIRRTALGG

-570 ARKLLLDALWAQSGA
+570 ARKLLLDALWERSGA
-585 ATRHTDPELA
+585 GNRHTDPELA

-605 VTSEDSFIAFLDA
+605 ITSEDDFTAFLDA
-618 WWPELTPRAVLAA
+618 WWPELTPAAVLDA

-648 GEVRRVARSLRRDG
+648 GEVRKLARALQRDG
-662 HSVHDIAM
+662 RSVHDIAM
-670 LDELQAILGT
+670 LDELQAILGA

-686 KRELD
+686 KREVD

-707 ESQRERAERLAQE
+707 ETQRERAERLAQE
-720 RTEYAHVIVD
+720 RVEYAHVIVD

-751 WTVVGDPAQS
+751 WTIVGDPAQS
-761 SWSDPDEAAEARDEA
+761 SWSDPDEAAQARDEA

-799 LAAKVLAL
+799 LASKVLAL
-807 AMPGSKAPSAVRST
+807 AMPGSESPRAVRST

-826 FTVVQKSL
+826 FAVVRDAL
-834 GETVRAEA
+834 GDTVRAEA
-842 ARLLDLVD
+842 ARLLERVD
-850 GTVGVVVAMQ
+850 GTVGVVVAMR
-860 RREEAAR
+860 RREEARR
-867 WLAGLGERVVALGS
+867 WLDGLGDRVVALGS

-916 RATQQLTVVSADRDQ
+916 RATQQLTVVSAERDE
-931 PDGSGVPDL
+931 PDAEGVPDL

>member
-1 MRDREISVEQE
+1 MAAQAQQDSAVDTVHDSVRDREISVEQA

-18 RRLEEKIHEAEFLMN
+18 RRLEEKIHEAEFLMH
-33 DAAKRG
+33 DAAQRG
-39 QVGTPGALAERDA
+39 HVGTPGALAERDA

-69 DFLFGRI
+69 DFLFGRV

-98 EGAVRDDG
+98 EGAVRPDG

-115 IGRIGVLDSEY
+115 IGRIGVLDEDY

-156 VIRSKGRRVLGVED
+156 VVRSKGRRVLGVED
-170 DLMRPEL
+170 DLMRPEIT
-177 KAFLDGG
+177 AYLDGE
-184 ELAVIG
+184 ELSVVG

-195 AALGQARS
+195 AALGQARTHS
-203 HTMRDIVASIQAEQ
+203 MRDIVASIQAEQ

-250 LYQDRRRYSGGILIV
+250 LYQDRRRYAGGILIV

-308 STARAKG
+308 AVARAKG
-315 SYRMLRVLRKAARG
+315 SSRMLKVLRKAARG
-329 ALELGPAGML
+329 ALEPE
-339 GGADGSGTGAGGG
+339 GS
-352 SASGS
+352 
-357 GASGADASG
+357 
-366 AGAGGA
+366 
-372 DASGTGTGGANG
+372 
-384 TRSGRSAGNG
+384 
-394 TGSEMS
+394 
-400 GAEAS
+400 
-405 GTGVG
+405 
-410 GANGTRSGR
+410 
-419 SAGNGTGSEMSG
+419 
-431 ADASGSEAGEAEASG
+431 
-446 SGTSGADASGTGTSG
+446 
-461 AYGTRSGRSGANGAG
+461 
-476 AGNGSGVGTAAANG
+476 
-490 RGSGTAPASSGSASA
+490 
-505 TAPTQL
+505 PTL
-511 SFGDDGDGESPAA
+511 
-524 PAPVG
+524 
-529 PPTRLRVVAFGRR
+529 LRVVAFGRR

-547 AELERIRRNALGG
+547 EELAAVRHTVLGG

-570 ARKLLLDALWAQSGA
+570 ARRLLLDALWAKSGA
-585 ATRHTDPELA
+585 AGRHSDPELA

-605 VTSEDSFIAFLDA
+605 VSSEDSFIAFLDA
-618 WWPELTPRAVLAA
+618 WWPELTPGAVLAA
-631 MADERRLGR
+631 MADEKRLGR

-648 GEVRRVARSLRRDG
+648 GEVRKVARSLRREG
-662 HSVHDIAM
+662 HSVHDIAL
-670 LDELQAILGT
+670 LDELQALLGT

-686 KRELD
+686 RREFD

-699 EELMPVRE
+699 EELMPQRE
-707 ESQRERAERLAQE
+707 ETQRERAERLAQE

-761 SWSDPDEAAEARDEA
+761 SWSDPDEAAAARDEA

-799 LAAKVLAL
+799 LAARVLAL
-807 AMPGSKAPSAVRST
+807 AMPGSTAPAAVRST

-826 FTVVQKSL
+826 FAVAGDGL
-834 GETVRAEA
+834 APAVRAEA

-850 GTVGVVVAMQ
+850 GTVGVVVAMN
-860 RREEAAR
+860 RREEARR
-867 WLAGLGERVVALGS
+867 WLAGLGDRVVALGS

-902 ESPAGLR
+902 ESPVGLR

-916 RATQQLTVVSADRDQ
+916 RATQQLTIVSGDRDE
-931 PDGSGVPDL
+931 PDAAGVPDL

>member
-1 MRDREISVEQE
+1 
-12 HLDRVY
+12 
-18 RRLEEKIHEAEFLMN
+18 
-33 DAAKRG
+33 
-39 QVGTPGALAERDA
+39 
-52 QVFRAGIHLNR
+52 
-63 LNNEFE
+63 
-69 DFLFGRI
+69 
-76 DLLLGKDGKK
+76 
-86 GPDGAYTAVEPA
+86 
-98 EGAVRDDG
+98 
-106 TADIAETLH
+106 
-115 IGRIGVLDSEY
+115 
-126 APLVIDW
+126 
-133 RAPAAAPF
+133 
-141 YRSTP
+141 
-146 VDPGRVVRRR
+146 
-156 VIRSKGRRVLGVED
+156 
-170 DLMRPEL
+170 
-177 KAFLDGG
+177 
-184 ELAVIG
+184 
-190 DGALM
+190 M

-250 LYQDRRRYSGGILIV
+250 LYQDRRRYAGGILIV

-295 LVDGAEATLYDSP
+295 LVEGSEATLYDSP
-308 STARAKG
+308 SVARAKG
-315 SYRMLRVLRKAARG
+315 SSRMLKVLRKAARG
-329 ALELGPAGML
+329 ALELN
-339 GGADGSGTGAGGG
+339 D
-352 SASGS
+352 
-357 GASGADASG
+357 
-366 AGAGGA
+366 
-372 DASGTGTGGANG
+372 
-384 TRSGRSAGNG
+384 
-394 TGSEMS
+394 
-400 GAEAS
+400 
-405 GTGVG
+405 
-410 GANGTRSGR
+410 
-419 SAGNGTGSEMSG
+419 
-431 ADASGSEAGEAEASG
+431 
-446 SGTSGADASGTGTSG
+446 
-461 AYGTRSGRSGANGAG
+461 
-476 AGNGSGVGTAAANG
+476 
-490 RGSGTAPASSGSASA
+490 
-505 TAPTQL
+505 
-511 SFGDDGDGESPAA
+511 
-524 PAPVG
+524 
-529 PPTRLRVVAFGRR
+529 PPERLRVVAFGRR

-547 AELERIRRNALGG
+547 RELDGIRHSALGG

-570 ARKLLLDALWAQSGA
+570 ARKLLLDALWEQSGA
-585 ATRHTDPELA
+585 AGRHSDPELA

-605 VTSEDSFIAFLDA
+605 ITSEDAFIAFLDA
-618 WWPELTPRAVLAA
+618 WWPELTPAAVLDA

-648 GEVRRVARSLRRDG
+648 GEVRKVARSLKREGR
-662 HSVHDIAM
+662 SVHDIAL
-670 LDELQAILGT
+670 LDELQAVLGS
-680 PARPRK
+680 PARPRR

-707 ESQRERAERLAQE
+707 ETQRERAERLAQE
-720 RTEYAHVIVD
+720 RVEYAHVIVD

-761 SWSDPDEAAEARDEA
+761 SWSDPDEAAQARDEA

-790 YRNPAEIAE
+790 YRNPAEIAD

-807 AMPGSKAPSAVRST
+807 AMPGSVSPKAVRST

-826 FTVVQKSL
+826 FTVVEDRL
-834 GETVRAEA
+834 GATVRDEA
-842 ARLLDLVD
+842 ARLLERVD

-860 RREEAAR
+860 RREEARR
-867 WLAGLGERVVALGS
+867 WLAGLGDRVVALGS

-916 RATQQLTVVSADRDQ
+916 RATQQLTVVSADRDE
-931 PDGSGVPDL
+931 PDAAGIPDL

>member
-1 MRDREISVEQE
+1 MAAQVQQSAVGSVHGAHDSVRDREISVEQE

-33 DAAKRG
+33 DAAQRG

-98 EGAVRDDG
+98 EGAVREDG

-115 IGRIGVLDSEY
+115 IGRIGVLDADY

-177 KAFLDGG
+177 TARLDGR
-184 ELAVIG
+184 ELPVIG

-203 HTMRDIVASIQAEQ
+203 HTMRDIVSSIQAEQ

-308 STARAKG
+308 SVARAKG
-315 SYRMLRVLRKAARG
+315 SYRMLKVLRKAARG
-329 ALELGPAGML
+329 ALELGTPEPVEQLALDAPDEDEDAGQW
-339 GGADGSGTGAGGG
+339 
-352 SASGS
+352 
-357 GASGADASG
+357 
-366 AGAGGA
+366 
-372 DASGTGTGGANG
+372 
-384 TRSGRSAGNG
+384 
-394 TGSEMS
+394 
-400 GAEAS
+400 
-405 GTGVG
+405 
-410 GANGTRSGR
+410 
-419 SAGNGTGSEMSG
+419 
-431 ADASGSEAGEAEASG
+431 
-446 SGTSGADASGTGTSG
+446 
-461 AYGTRSGRSGANGAG
+461 
-476 AGNGSGVGTAAANG
+476 TAAA
-490 RGSGTAPASSGSASA
+490 S
-505 TAPTQL
+505 
-511 SFGDDGDGESPAA
+511 
-524 PAPVG
+524 
-529 PPTRLRVVAFGRR
+529 PTRLRVVAFGRR

-547 AELERIRRNALGG
+547 AELDRVRRTALGG

-570 ARKLLLDALWAQSGA
+570 ARKLLLDALWARSGA
-585 ATRHTDPELA
+585 AGRHSDPELA

-605 VTSEDSFIAFLDA
+605 VTSEDSFIGFLDA
-618 WWPELTPRAVLAA
+618 WWPELTPKQVLAA
-631 MADERRLGR
+631 MADEKRLGR

-648 GEVRRVARSLRRDG
+648 GEVRKVARSLKRDG
-662 HSVHDIAM
+662 HSVHDIAL
-670 LDELQAILGT
+670 LDELQAILGV
-680 PARPRK
+680 PARPKK
-686 KRELD
+686 KRDLD
-691 PLDQLTGL
+691 PLDHLTGL

-776 LGTRPRRRFELTVN
+776 LGTRPRRRFQLTVN

-826 FTVVQKSL
+826 FSVVPDSL
-834 GETVRAEA
+834 ERTVRAEA
-842 ARLLDLVD
+842 ERLLDLVD
-850 GTVGVVVAMQ
+850 GTVGVVVAMN
-860 RREEAAR
+860 RRQEARR
-867 WLAGLGERVVALGS
+867 WLAGLGDRVVALGS

-916 RATQQLTVVSADRDQ
+916 RATQQLTVVSGDRDE
-931 PDGSGVPDL
+931 PDAAGVPDL

>member
-1 MRDREISVEQE
+1 MAAQAQQETAVGSVHGETHDSVRDREIGIEQV
-12 HLDRVY
+12 HLDQVY

-52 QVFRAGIHLNR
+52 QVFRAGVHLNR

-76 DLLLGKDGKK
+76 DLLRGKDGKK

-98 EGAVRDDG
+98 EGAVREDN

-115 IGRIGVLDSEY
+115 IGRIGVLDQDYS
-126 APLVIDW
+126 PLVIDW

-146 VDPGRVVRRR
+146 VEPGRVVRRR

-177 KAFLDGG
+177 TAFLDG
-184 ELAVIG
+184 ERLPVIG

-250 LYQDRRRYSGGILIV
+250 LYQDRRRYAGGILIV

-308 STARAKG
+308 AVARAKG
-315 SYRMLRVLRKAARG
+315 SYRMLKVLRKAARG
-329 ALELGPAGML
+329 ALETK
-339 GGADGSGTGAGGG
+339 DT
-352 SASGS
+352 
-357 GASGADASG
+357 
-366 AGAGGA
+366 
-372 DASGTGTGGANG
+372 
-384 TRSGRSAGNG
+384 
-394 TGSEMS
+394 
-400 GAEAS
+400 
-405 GTGVG
+405 
-410 GANGTRSGR
+410 
-419 SAGNGTGSEMSG
+419 
-431 ADASGSEAGEAEASG
+431 
-446 SGTSGADASGTGTSG
+446 
-461 AYGTRSGRSGANGAG
+461 
-476 AGNGSGVGTAAANG
+476 
-490 RGSGTAPASSGSASA
+490 
-505 TAPTQL
+505 
-511 SFGDDGDGESPAA
+511 
-524 PAPVG
+524 
-529 PPTRLRVVAFGRR
+529 PTRLRVVAFGRR

-547 AELERIRRNALGG
+547 AQLERIRNNALGG

-570 ARKLLLDALWAQSGA
+570 ARKLLLDALWEQSGA
-585 ATRHTDPELA
+585 AGRHSDPELA

-605 VTSEDSFIAFLDA
+605 VTSEDSFIGFLDA
-618 WWPELTPRAVLAA
+618 WWPELVPRSVLAA

-648 GEVRRVARSLRRDG
+648 GEVRRVARSLGRDG
-662 HSVHDIAM
+662 LSVHDVAM
-670 LDELQAILGT
+670 LDELEAVLGA
-680 PARPRK
+680 PVRPRK
-686 KRELD
+686 RRELD

-699 EELMPVRE
+699 EELMPQRE
-707 ESQRERAERLAQE
+707 ETQRERAERLAQE

-751 WTVVGDPAQS
+751 WTIVGDPAQS

-776 LGTRPRRRFELTVN
+776 LGSRPRRRFQLTVN

-799 LAAKVLAL
+799 LASKVLAL
-807 AMPGSKAPSAVRST
+807 AMPGSVSPSAVRST

-826 FTVVQKSL
+826 FVATNNAQAAAVRNPL
-834 GETVRAEA
+834 AETVREEA
-842 ARLLDLVD
+842 ARLLDRVD
-850 GTVGVVVAMQ
+850 GTVGVVVAMN
-860 RREEAAR
+860 RREEARR
-867 WLAGLGERVVALGS
+867 WLAGLGDRVVALGS

-916 RATQQLTVVSADRDQ
+916 RATQQLTVVSAGRDE
-931 PDGSGVPDL
+931 PDEAGVPDL

>member
-1 MRDREISVEQE
+1 MAAQDAAVESLRDREIGVEQE

-18 RRLEEKIHEAEFLMN
+18 RRLEEKIDEAEFLMN
-33 DAAKRG
+33 DAVKRG

-63 LNNEFE
+63 LNSEFE

-76 DLLLGKDGKK
+76 DLLLGKDGER
-86 GPDGAYTAVEPA
+86 GPDGAYTSVEPA
-98 EGAVRDDG
+98 DDAVREDA

-115 IGRIGVLDSEY
+115 IGRIGVLDSDY

-146 VDPGRVVRRR
+146 KDPGRVVRRR
-156 VIRSKGRRVLGVED
+156 VIRSKGRQVLGVED

-177 KAFLDGG
+177 TASLGG
-184 ELAVIG
+184 EKLPVIG

-203 HTMRDIVASIQAEQ
+203 HTMRDIVSSIQAEQ
-217 DLVIRAPAASVTYV
+217 DLVIRAPAASVTEV
-231 EGGPG
+231 TGGPG

-250 LYQDRRRYSGGILIV
+250 LYQDRRRYAGGILIV

-295 LVDGAEATLYDSP
+295 LSDDAAGLDGATAYDEP
-308 STARAKG
+308 PVARIKG
-315 SYRMLRVLRKAARG
+315 SSRMLPVLRKAARG
-329 ALELGPAGML
+329 ALERGRPA
-339 GGADGSGTGAGGG
+339 AP
-352 SASGS
+352 
-357 GASGADASG
+357 
-366 AGAGGA
+366 
-372 DASGTGTGGANG
+372 
-384 TRSGRSAGNG
+384 RQ
-394 TGSEMS
+394 
-400 GAEAS
+400 
-405 GTGVG
+405 
-410 GANGTRSGR
+410 
-419 SAGNGTGSEMSG
+419 
-431 ADASGSEAGEAEASG
+431 EAG
-446 SGTSGADASGTGTSG
+446 
-461 AYGTRSGRSGANGAG
+461 
-476 AGNGSGVGTAAANG
+476 
-490 RGSGTAPASSGSASA
+490 
-505 TAPTQL
+505 QL
-511 SFGDDGDGESPAA
+511 SFGEEPEDAPAA
-524 PAPVG
+524 AVATPD
-529 PPTRLRVVAFGRR
+529 RLRVVAFGARI
-542 LELEA
+542 ELETD
-547 AELERIRRNALGG
+547 ELRRIRDNVLGG

-570 ARKLLLDALWAQSGA
+570 ARKLLLDALWNKSSG
-585 ATRHTDPELA
+585 RGRYTDPELA

-605 VTSEDSFIAFLDA
+605 VSTETPFLEFLDA
-618 WWPELTPRAVLAA
+618 WWPELTPRRVLAA
-631 MADERRLGR
+631 MADERRLAR
-640 WARRILNP
+640 WSRRVLNQ
-648 GEVRRVARSLRRDG
+648 GEVRRLARSLRRLDAAG
-662 HSVHDIAM
+662 EGPLSVHDVAL
-670 LDELQAILGT
+670 LDELQALLGT
-680 PARPRK
+680 PARPRR
-686 KRELD
+686 KREAD

-699 EELMPVRE
+699 EELMPQRE
-707 ESQRERAERLAQE
+707 ETQWERAERLAAE

-761 SWSDPDEAAEARDEA
+761 SWSDPDEAAAARDEA
-776 LGTRPRRRFELTVN
+776 LGSRPRRRFTLTVN

-807 AMPGSKAPSAVRST
+807 AMPGMESPTAVRST
-821 GVEPR
+821 GVVPR
-826 FTVVQKSL
+826 FEPVRGGDL
-834 GETVRAEA
+834 AATVRAEA
-842 ARLLDLVD
+842 ARLLAEVD
-850 GTVGVVVAMQ
+850 GTVGVVVAMN
-860 RREEAAR
+860 RREQAR
-867 WLAGLGERVVALGS
+867 GWLAELGERVVALGS

-916 RATQQLTVVSADRDQ
+916 RATQQLTVVSGERDLPDAD
-931 PDGSGVPDL
+931 GVPDL

>member
-1 MRDREISVEQE
+1 MAAQAQQESAVGPVHDSVRDREIRVEQE

-18 RRLEEKIHEAEFLMN
+18 RRLEEKIDEAEFLMR
-33 DAAKRG
+33 DAARRG

-52 QVFRAGIHLNR
+52 QVFRAGVHLNR

-76 DLLLGKDGKK
+76 DLLLGKDGKR

-98 EGAVRDDG
+98 DGAVRPDG

-115 IGRIGVLDSEY
+115 IGRIGVLDQDYS
-126 APLVIDW
+126 PLVIDW

-177 KAFLDGG
+177 TAYLDGE
-184 ELAVIG
+184 ELPVVG

-195 AALGQARS
+195 AALGQARTHS
-203 HTMRDIVASIQAEQ
+203 MRDIVASIQAEQ
-217 DLVIRAPAASVTYV
+217 DLVIRAPAASVTHV

-250 LYQDRRRYSGGILIV
+250 LYQDRRRYAGGILIV

-285 GQVAIRAIGS
+285 GQVAIRALGS
-295 LVDGAEATLYDSP
+295 LVEGVEATVYDTP
-308 STARAKG
+308 AVARVKG
-315 SYRMLRVLRKAARG
+315 SARMLKVLRKAARG
-329 ALELGPAGML
+329 ALE
-339 GGADGSGTGAGGG
+339 TE
-352 SASGS
+352 
-357 GASGADASG
+357 DA
-366 AGAGGA
+366 
-372 DASGTGTGGANG
+372 
-384 TRSGRSAGNG
+384 
-394 TGSEMS
+394 
-400 GAEAS
+400 
-405 GTGVG
+405 
-410 GANGTRSGR
+410 
-419 SAGNGTGSEMSG
+419 
-431 ADASGSEAGEAEASG
+431 
-446 SGTSGADASGTGTSG
+446 
-461 AYGTRSGRSGANGAG
+461 
-476 AGNGSGVGTAAANG
+476 
-490 RGSGTAPASSGSASA
+490 
-505 TAPTQL
+505 
-511 SFGDDGDGESPAA
+511 
-524 PAPVG
+524 
-529 PPTRLRVVAFGRR
+529 PTRLRVVAFGRR
-542 LELEA
+542 LELD
-547 AELERIRRNALGG
+547 AEDLKEIRRSALGG

-570 ARKLLLDALWAQSGA
+570 ARKLLLDALWERSGA
-585 ATRHTDPELA
+585 GTRHTDPELA
-595 AELRSSFDED
+595 AELRSSFDD
-605 VTSEDSFIAFLDA
+605 DITSEDDFIAFLDA
-618 WWPELTPRAVLAA
+618 WWPELTPSAVLDA

-640 WARRILNP
+640 WARRVLNQ
-648 GEVRRVARSLRRDG
+648 GEVRRLARSLRRDG
-662 HSVHDIAM
+662 RSVHDIAL
-670 LDELQAILGT
+670 LDELQAVLGT

-686 KRELD
+686 RRELD

-720 RTEYAHVIVD
+720 RVEYAHVIVD

-776 LGTRPRRRFELTVN
+776 LGSRPRRRFELTVN
-790 YRNPAEIAE
+790 YRNPAEIAD
-799 LAAKVLAL
+799 LASRVLAL
-807 AMPGSKAPSAVRST
+807 AMPGSTAPRAVRST

-826 FTVVQKSL
+826 FAVARDGL

-842 ARLLDLVD
+842 RRLLERVD

-860 RREEAAR
+860 RREEARR
-867 WLAGLGERVVALGS
+867 WLDGLGDRVVALGS

-916 RATQQLTVVSADRDQ
+916 RATQQLTVVSGERDE
-931 PDGSGVPDL
+931 PDSLGVPDL

>member
-1 MRDREISVEQE
+1 MAAQEAVDTVGDREIGVEQE
-12 HLDRVY
+12 HLDQVY

-33 DAAKRG
+33 DAAQRG

-76 DLLLGKDGKK
+76 DLLFGKDGKK
-86 GPDGAYTAVEPA
+86 GPDGAYTSVEPA
-98 EGAVRDDG
+98 EDAVRTEG
-106 TADIAETLH
+106 GRQVADIGETLH
-115 IGRIGVLDSEY
+115 IGRIGVLDADYS
-126 APLVIDW
+126 PLVIDW

-177 KAFLDGG
+177 TATLDGRA
-184 ELAVIG
+184 LPVIG

-265 SPTPLLVAYT
+265 SPTPLLVSYT

-285 GQVAIRAIGS
+285 GQVAIRALGG
-295 LVDGAEATLYDSP
+295 LVDGVEAEAYDEP
-308 STARAKG
+308 AVARVKG
-315 SYRMLRVLRKAARG
+315 SSRMLAVLRKAARG
-329 ALELGPAGML
+329 ALETPPPRAQLALGDEEEAGNAPA
-339 GGADGSGTGAGGG
+339 A
-352 SASGS
+352 
-357 GASGADASG
+357 
-366 AGAGGA
+366 
-372 DASGTGTGGANG
+372 TGT
-384 TRSGRSAGNG
+384 
-394 TGSEMS
+394 
-400 GAEAS
+400 
-405 GTGVG
+405 
-410 GANGTRSGR
+410 
-419 SAGNGTGSEMSG
+419 
-431 ADASGSEAGEAEASG
+431 
-446 SGTSGADASGTGTSG
+446 
-461 AYGTRSGRSGANGAG
+461 
-476 AGNGSGVGTAAANG
+476 
-490 RGSGTAPASSGSASA
+490 
-505 TAPTQL
+505 PTL
-511 SFGDDGDGESPAA
+511 
-524 PAPVG
+524 
-529 PPTRLRVVAFGRR
+529 LRVVAFGRR
-542 LELEA
+542 LELG
-547 AELERIRRNALGG
+547 AEDLKRIRHNVLGG

-570 ARKLLLDALWAQSGA
+570 ARRLLLDALYSRSGA
-585 ATRHTDPELA
+585 AGRHSDPELA

-605 VTSEDSFIAFLDA
+605 VSTEDSFLAFLDA
-618 WWPELTPRAVLAA
+618 WWPELTPRGVLDA
-631 MADERRLGR
+631 MGDEKRLGR
-640 WARRILNP
+640 WARRVLNP
-648 GEVRRVARSLRRDG
+648 GEVRRLARSLRRPG
-662 HSVHDIAM
+662 LSVHDVAL
-670 LDELQAILGT
+670 LDELATLLGT
-680 PARPRK
+680 PVRPRR
-686 KRELD
+686 KREYD

-707 ESQRERAERLAQE
+707 ETQWERAERLAAE

-761 SWSDPDEAAEARDEA
+761 SWSDPDEAAAARDEA
-776 LGTRPRRRFELTVN
+776 LGSRPRRRFELTVN
-790 YRNPAEIAE
+790 YRNPAEIAD

-807 AMPGSKAPSAVRST
+807 AMPGKESPRAVRST

-826 FTVVQKSL
+826 FVPVTEK
-834 GETVRAEA
+834 GGMAETVRSEAE
-842 ARLLDLVD
+842 RLLAQVD
-850 GTVGVVVAMQ
+850 GTVGVVVAMN
-860 RREEAAR
+860 RRAEAAR
-867 WLAGLGERVVALGS
+867 WLAGLGDRVVALGS

-916 RATQQLTVVSADRDQ
+916 RSTQALTVVSGDRDL
-931 PDGSGVPDL
+931 PDADGVPDL

>member
-1 MRDREISVEQE
+1 MPSGTRDREIGVEQD
-12 HLDRVY
+12 HLDQVY
-18 RRLEEKIHEAEFLMN
+18 RRLEEKIHEAEFLMD

-52 QVFRAGIHLNR
+52 QVFRAGVHLNR

-76 DLLLGKDGKK
+76 DLLQGKDGKK

-98 EGAVRDDG
+98 EGAIREDETG
-106 TADIAETLH
+106 KHADIAETLH
-115 IGRIGVLDSEY
+115 IGRIGVLDSDY
-126 APLVIDW
+126 SPLVIDW

-170 DLMRPEL
+170 DLMRPEIT
-177 KAFLDGG
+177 ARLDG
-184 ELAVIG
+184 EKLPVIG

-203 HTMRDIVASIQAEQ
+203 HSMRDIVASIQAEQ
-217 DLVIRAPAASVTYV
+217 DKVIRAPAASVTYV

-242 ALHRAAYL
+242 ALHRAAFL
-250 LYQDRRRYSGGILIV
+250 LYQDRRRYAGGILIV

-285 GQVAIRAIGS
+285 GQVAIRAVGS
-295 LVDGAEATLYDSP
+295 LVDGVEATVYDSP
-308 STARAKG
+308 AVARVKG
-315 SYRMLRVLRKAARG
+315 SSRMLKVLRKAARG
-329 ALELGPAGML
+329 ALEQGPAPRAAAVDRQLAL
-339 GGADGSGTGAGGG
+339 GEDEH
-352 SASGS
+352 
-357 GASGADASG
+357 DA
-366 AGAGGA
+366 
-372 DASGTGTGGANG
+372 
-384 TRSGRSAGNG
+384 
-394 TGSEMS
+394 E
-400 GAEAS
+400 
-405 GTGVG
+405 
-410 GANGTRSGR
+410 
-419 SAGNGTGSEMSG
+419 
-431 ADASGSEAGEAEASG
+431 GEAEK
-446 SGTSGADASGTGTSG
+446 DA
-461 AYGTRSGRSGANGAG
+461 AH
-476 AGNGSGVGTAAANG
+476 GV
-490 RGSGTAPASSGSASA
+490 PA
-505 TAPTQL
+505 
-511 SFGDDGDGESPAA
+511 
-524 PAPVG
+524 
-529 PPTRLRVVAFGRR
+529 RLRVVAFGRR

-547 AELERIRRNALGG
+547 DQLDRIRRTALGG

-570 ARKLLLDALWAQSGA
+570 ARKLLLDALWSQSGA
-585 ATRHTDPELA
+585 AGRHSDPELA
-595 AELRSSFDED
+595 AELRSSFDD
-605 VTSEDSFIAFLDA
+605 DITSEDDFIRFLDA
-618 WWPELTPRAVLAA
+618 WWPELTPRSVLAA
-631 MADERRLGR
+631 MGDERRLGR
-640 WARRILNP
+640 WARRVFNP
-648 GEVRRVARSLRRDG
+648 GEVRKVARSLRRDG
-662 HSVHDIAM
+662 LSVHDVAM

-680 PARPRK
+680 PHRPRR
-686 KRELD
+686 KRDLD

-699 EELMPVRE
+699 EELMPQRE
-707 ESQRERAERLAQE
+707 ETQRERAERLAAE

-776 LGTRPRRRFELTVN
+776 LGTRPRRRFTLTVN

-807 AMPGSKAPSAVRST
+807 AMPGAESPSAVRST
-821 GVEPR
+821 GVRPR
-826 FTVVQKSL
+826 FGVVRDGDLAGS
-834 GETVRAEA
+834 VREEA
-842 ARLLDLVD
+842 ARLLDRVD
-850 GTVGVVVAMQ
+850 GTVGVVVAMN
-860 RREEAAR
+860 RREQAAR
-867 WLAGLGERVVALGS
+867 WLDGLGDRVVALGS

-890 ATVVVSPAEIAD
+890 ATLVVSPAEIAD

-916 RATQQLTVVSADRDQ
+916 RATQQLTVVSGERDD
-931 PDGSGVPDL
+931 PDAEGVPDL

>member
-1 MRDREISVEQE
+1 MAAQAQPETAVGSDHDSVRDREISVEQE

-98 EGAVRDDG
+98 EGAVRDDD

-156 VIRSKGRRVLGVED
+156 VIRSKGRKVLGVED

-177 KAFLDGG
+177 KAFLDGN

-250 LYQDRRRYSGGILIV
+250 LYQDRRRYAGGILIV

-315 SYRMLRVLRKAARG
+315 SYRMLKVLRKAARG
-329 ALELGPAGML
+329 ALELGPD
-339 GGADGSGTGAGGG
+339 GGHGGPGTDARSTTATGQLAFGEDDTDGPG
-352 SASGS
+352 
-357 GASGADASG
+357 
-366 AGAGGA
+366 
-372 DASGTGTGGANG
+372 
-384 TRSGRSAGNG
+384 
-394 TGSEMS
+394 
-400 GAEAS
+400 
-405 GTGVG
+405 
-410 GANGTRSGR
+410 
-419 SAGNGTGSEMSG
+419 
-431 ADASGSEAGEAEASG
+431 
-446 SGTSGADASGTGTSG
+446 
-461 AYGTRSGRSGANGAG
+461 
-476 AGNGSGVGTAAANG
+476 
-490 RGSGTAPASSGSASA
+490 
-505 TAPTQL
+505 APT
-511 SFGDDGDGESPAA
+511 
-524 PAPVG
+524 G

-547 AELERIRRNALGG
+547 AELGRIRQAVLGG

-585 ATRHTDPELA
+585 AGRHTDPELA

-605 VTSEDSFIAFLDA
+605 VSSEDSFLGFLDA
-618 WWPELTPRAVLAA
+618 WWPELTPKAVLAA

-648 GEVRRVARSLRRDG
+648 GEVRRVARSLRREG

-670 LDELQAILGT
+670 LDELQSILGT
-680 PARPRK
+680 PARPKK

-737 MQWRMVGR
+737 MQWRMIGR

-761 SWSDPDEAAEARDEA
+761 SWSDVDEAAEARDEA

-807 AMPGSKAPSAVRST
+807 AMPGAKSPSAVRST

-826 FTVVQKSL
+826 FTVVRDSL
-834 GETVRAEA
+834 AQAVREEA
-842 ARLLDLVD
+842 ARLLDRVD

-867 WLAGLGERVVALGS
+867 WLAGLGDRVVALGS

-916 RATQQLTVVSADRDQ
+916 RATQQLTIVSTDRDA
-931 PDGSGVPDL
+931 PDANAVPDL

>member
-1 MRDREISVEQE
+1 MAAQAQQETAVGPVEDSAQDSVRDREISVEQE

-18 RRLEEKIHEAEFLMN
+18 RRLEEKIHEAEFLMH
-33 DAAKRG
+33 DAARRG

-98 EGAVRDDG
+98 DGAVRPDN

-115 IGRIGVLDSEY
+115 IGRIGVLDEDY

-156 VIRSKGRRVLGVED
+156 VIRSKGRKVLGVED

-177 KAFLDGG
+177 KARLDGH
-184 ELAVIG
+184 ELPVIG

-250 LYQDRRRYSGGILIV
+250 LYQDRRRYAGGILIV

-295 LVDGAEATLYDSP
+295 LVDGVEATLYDSP
-308 STARAKG
+308 AVARAKG
-315 SYRMLRVLRKAARG
+315 SYRMLKVLRKAARG
-329 ALELGPAGML
+329 ALELGRPDAPAAGRL
-339 GGADGSGTGAGGG
+339 TFDAAADDGPAP
-352 SASGS
+352 
-357 GASGADASG
+357 D
-366 AGAGGA
+366 
-372 DASGTGTGGANG
+372 
-384 TRSGRSAGNG
+384 
-394 TGSEMS
+394 
-400 GAEAS
+400 
-405 GTGVG
+405 
-410 GANGTRSGR
+410 
-419 SAGNGTGSEMSG
+419 
-431 ADASGSEAGEAEASG
+431 GEAPRTPS
-446 SGTSGADASGTGTSG
+446 
-461 AYGTRSGRSGANGAG
+461 
-476 AGNGSGVGTAAANG
+476 
-490 RGSGTAPASSGSASA
+490 
-505 TAPTQL
+505 
-511 SFGDDGDGESPAA
+511 
-524 PAPVG
+524 G
-529 PPTRLRVVAFGRR
+529 PPSRLRVVAFGRR

-547 AELERIRRNALGG
+547 EDLDRIRRTALGG

-570 ARKLLLDALWAQSGA
+570 ARRLLLDALWERSGA
-585 ATRHTDPELA
+585 AGRHTDPELA

-605 VTSEDSFIAFLDA
+605 VTGEDGFVAFLDA
-618 WWPELTPRAVLAA
+618 WWPELTPKGVLAA

-648 GEVRRVARSLRRDG
+648 GEVRKVARSLRRDG

-670 LDELQAILGT
+670 LDELQAILGA

-686 KRELD
+686 RREVD

-737 MQWRMVGR
+737 LQWRMVGR

-807 AMPGSKAPSAVRST
+807 AMPGAEAPSAVRST
-821 GVEPR
+821 GVVPR
-826 FTVVQKSL
+826 FATAEDSL
-834 GETVRAEA
+834 AATVRAEA
-842 ARLLDLVD
+842 GRLLDHVD
-850 GTVGVVVAMQ
+850 GTVGVVVAMN
-860 RREEAAR
+860 RREEARR
-867 WLAGLGERVVALGS
+867 WLAGLGDRVVALGS

-916 RATQQLTVVSADRDQ
+916 RATQQLTVVSTERDE
-931 PDGSGVPDL
+931 PDERGVPDL

>member
-1 MRDREISVEQE
+1 MAAQAQQDSAVDSEHDSVPKDPAREDSVRDREIDVEQA

-18 RRLEEKIHEAEFLMN
+18 RRLEEKIHEAEFLMH
-33 DAAKRG
+33 DAAQRG
-39 QVGTPGALAERDA
+39 HVGTPGALAERDA

-98 EGAVRDDG
+98 EGALRPDG

-115 IGRIGVLDSEY
+115 IGRIGVLDEDY

-170 DLMRPEL
+170 DLMRPEIT
-177 KAFLDGG
+177 ARLDGE
-184 ELAVIG
+184 ELAVVG

-195 AALGQARS
+195 AALGQARTHS
-203 HTMRDIVASIQAEQ
+203 MRDIVASIQAEQ
-217 DLVIRAPAASVTYV
+217 DQVIRAPAASVTYV

-250 LYQDRRRYSGGILIV
+250 LYQDRRRYAGGILIV

-295 LVDGAEATLYDSP
+295 LVEGAQATLYDSP
-308 STARAKG
+308 ATARAKG
-315 SYRMLRVLRKAARG
+315 SSRMLRVLRKAARG
-329 ALELGPAGML
+329 ALEPA
-339 GGADGSGTGAGGG
+339 DS
-352 SASGS
+352 
-357 GASGADASG
+357 
-366 AGAGGA
+366 
-372 DASGTGTGGANG
+372 
-384 TRSGRSAGNG
+384 
-394 TGSEMS
+394 
-400 GAEAS
+400 
-405 GTGVG
+405 
-410 GANGTRSGR
+410 
-419 SAGNGTGSEMSG
+419 
-431 ADASGSEAGEAEASG
+431 
-446 SGTSGADASGTGTSG
+446 
-461 AYGTRSGRSGANGAG
+461 
-476 AGNGSGVGTAAANG
+476 
-490 RGSGTAPASSGSASA
+490 
-505 TAPTQL
+505 PTL
-511 SFGDDGDGESPAA
+511 
-524 PAPVG
+524 
-529 PPTRLRVVAFGRR
+529 LRVVAFGRR

-547 AELERIRRNALGG
+547 GELAGIRRTVLGG

-570 ARKLLLDALWAQSGA
+570 ARRLLLDALWEKSGA
-585 ATRHTDPELA
+585 GARHTDPELA

-605 VTSEDSFIAFLDA
+605 VSSEDSFIAFLDA
-618 WWPELTPRAVLAA
+618 WWPELTPGAVLAA

-640 WARRILNP
+640 WARRVLNP
-648 GEVRRVARSLRRDG
+648 GEVRKVARSLRREG
-662 HSVHDIAM
+662 RSVHDIAL
-670 LDELQAILGT
+670 LDELQAIVGT

-686 KRELD
+686 RREAD

-699 EELMPVRE
+699 EELMPQRE
-707 ESQRERAERLAQE
+707 ETQWERAERLAQE

-761 SWSDPDEAAEARDEA
+761 SWSDPDEAAAARDEA

-799 LAAKVLAL
+799 LASRVLAL
-807 AMPGSKAPSAVRST
+807 AMPGSPSPSAVRST
-821 GVEPR
+821 GVQPR
-826 FTVVQKSL
+826 FAVVRDSL
-834 GETVRAEA
+834 ARTVRAEA

-850 GTVGVVVAMQ
+850 GTVGVVVAMN
-860 RREEAAR
+860 RREEARR
-867 WLAGLGERVVALGS
+867 WLAGLGDRVVALGS

-916 RATQQLTVVSADRDQ
+916 RATQQLTVVSGERDE
-931 PDGSGVPDL
+931 PDAAGVPDL

>member
-1 MRDREISVEQE
+1 MAAQVQQSAVGSVHGAHDSVRDREISVEQE

-33 DAAKRG
+33 DAAQRG

-98 EGAVRDDG
+98 EGAVREDG

-115 IGRIGVLDSEY
+115 IGRIGVLDADY

-177 KAFLDGG
+177 TARLDGRQ
-184 ELAVIG
+184 LAVIG

-203 HTMRDIVASIQAEQ
+203 HTMRDIVSSIQAEQ

-308 STARAKG
+308 SVARAKG
-315 SYRMLRVLRKAARG
+315 SYRMLKVLRKAARG
-329 ALELGPAGML
+329 ALELGTPAPVEQL
-339 GGADGSGTGAGGG
+339 ALDAPDEDEDTG
-352 SASGS
+352 
-357 GASGADASG
+357 
-366 AGAGGA
+366 
-372 DASGTGTGGANG
+372 
-384 TRSGRSAGNG
+384 RW
-394 TGSEMS
+394 
-400 GAEAS
+400 
-405 GTGVG
+405 
-410 GANGTRSGR
+410 
-419 SAGNGTGSEMSG
+419 
-431 ADASGSEAGEAEASG
+431 
-446 SGTSGADASGTGTSG
+446 
-461 AYGTRSGRSGANGAG
+461 
-476 AGNGSGVGTAAANG
+476 TAAA
-490 RGSGTAPASSGSASA
+490 T
-505 TAPTQL
+505 
-511 SFGDDGDGESPAA
+511 
-524 PAPVG
+524 
-529 PPTRLRVVAFGRR
+529 PTRLRVVAFGRR

-547 AELERIRRNALGG
+547 AELDRVRRTALGG

-570 ARKLLLDALWAQSGA
+570 ARKLLLDALWAQSGGA
-585 ATRHTDPELA
+585 ARHSDPELA

-605 VTSEDSFIAFLDA
+605 VTSEDSFTGFLDA
-618 WWPELTPRAVLAA
+618 WWPELTPRQVLAA
-631 MADERRLGR
+631 MADEKRLGR

-648 GEVRRVARSLRRDG
+648 GEVRKVARSLKRDG
-662 HSVHDIAM
+662 HSVHDIAL
-670 LDELQAILGT
+670 LDELQAILGV

-776 LGTRPRRRFELTVN
+776 LGTRPRRRFQLTVN

-799 LAAKVLAL
+799 LAARVLAL

-826 FTVVQKSL
+826 FVTTNNGHSTVVPDSL
-834 GETVRAEA
+834 ERTVRAEA
-842 ARLLDLVD
+842 ERLLDLVD
-850 GTVGVVVAMQ
+850 GTVGVVVAMN
-860 RREEAAR
+860 RRQEARR
-867 WLAGLGERVVALGS
+867 WLAGLGDRVVALGS

-916 RATQQLTVVSADRDQ
+916 RATQQLTVVSGDRDE
-931 PDGSGVPDL
+931 PDAAGVPDL

>member
-1 MRDREISVEQE
+1 MAAQVQQSAVGSVHDAQDSVRDREISVEQE

-76 DLLLGKDGKK
+76 DLLPGKDGKK

-98 EGAVRDDG
+98 EGAIRPDS

-115 IGRIGVLDSEY
+115 IGRIGVLDADY

-146 VDPGRVVRRR
+146 RDPGRVVRRR

-177 KAFLDGG
+177 RAFLD
-184 ELAVIG
+184 ERALPVIG

-203 HTMRDIVASIQAEQ
+203 HTMRDIVSSIQAEQ

-250 LYQDRRRYSGGILIV
+250 LYQDRRRYAGGILIV

-295 LVDGAEATLYDSP
+295 LVDGVEATLYDSP
-308 STARAKG
+308 SVARAKG
-315 SYRMLRVLRKAARG
+315 SYRMLKVLRKAARG
-329 ALELGPAGML
+329 ALELN
-339 GGADGSGTGAGGG
+339 D
-352 SASGS
+352 
-357 GASGADASG
+357 
-366 AGAGGA
+366 
-372 DASGTGTGGANG
+372 
-384 TRSGRSAGNG
+384 
-394 TGSEMS
+394 
-400 GAEAS
+400 
-405 GTGVG
+405 
-410 GANGTRSGR
+410 
-419 SAGNGTGSEMSG
+419 
-431 ADASGSEAGEAEASG
+431 
-446 SGTSGADASGTGTSG
+446 
-461 AYGTRSGRSGANGAG
+461 
-476 AGNGSGVGTAAANG
+476 
-490 RGSGTAPASSGSASA
+490 
-505 TAPTQL
+505 
-511 SFGDDGDGESPAA
+511 SPE
-524 PAPVG
+524 
-529 PPTRLRVVAFGRR
+529 RLRVVAFGRR

-547 AELERIRRNALGG
+547 EELAHIRRTALGG

-570 ARKLLLDALWAQSGA
+570 ARKLLLDALWAKSGA
-585 ATRHTDPELA
+585 AGRHTDAELA

-605 VTSEDSFIAFLDA
+605 VAGEDPFIAFLDA
-618 WWPELTPRAVLAA
+618 WWPELTPKGVLTA
-631 MADERRLGR
+631 MADEKRLGR

-648 GEVRRVARSLRRDG
+648 GEVRRVARSLRREG
-662 HSVHDIAM
+662 CSVHDTAM
-670 LDELQAILGT
+670 LDELQAILGA

-699 EELMPVRE
+699 DELMPVRE
-707 ESQRERAERLAQE
+707 ETQRERAERLAQE

-776 LGTRPRRRFELTVN
+776 LGTRPRRRFQLTVN

-807 AMPGSKAPSAVRST
+807 AMPGSEAPSAVRST

-826 FTVVQKSL
+826 FVTAAGGSGTPARDSL
-834 GETVRAEA
+834 EKTVRAESE
-842 ARLLDLVD
+842 RLLGLVD
-850 GTVGVVVAMQ
+850 GTVGVVVAMN
-860 RREEAAR
+860 RREEARR
-867 WLAGLGERVVALGS
+867 WLTGLGDRVVALGS

-916 RATQQLTVVSADRDQ
+916 RATQQLTVVSGERDE
-931 PDGSGVPDL
+931 PDPAGVPDL

>member
-1 MRDREISVEQE
+1 MAAQAHRQDAVGSVHDSVRDQEIRVEQE

-18 RRLEEKIHEAEFLMN
+18 RRLEEKIHEAEFLMQ
-33 DAAKRG
+33 DAARRG

-52 QVFRAGIHLNR
+52 QVFRAGIHLSR

-76 DLLLGKDGKK
+76 DLLTGKDGKK

-98 EGAVRDDG
+98 EGAVRPDS

-115 IGRIGVLDSEY
+115 IGRIGVLDQDY

-177 KAFLDGG
+177 TAYLDGG
-184 ELAVIG
+184 ELPVIG

-250 LYQDRRRYSGGILIV
+250 LYQDRRRYAGGILIV

-295 LVDGAEATLYDSP
+295 LVEGSEATLYDSP
-308 STARAKG
+308 SVARAKG
-315 SYRMLRVLRKAARG
+315 SSRMLKVLRKAARG
-329 ALELGPAGML
+329 ALELN
-339 GGADGSGTGAGGG
+339 D
-352 SASGS
+352 
-357 GASGADASG
+357 
-366 AGAGGA
+366 
-372 DASGTGTGGANG
+372 
-384 TRSGRSAGNG
+384 
-394 TGSEMS
+394 
-400 GAEAS
+400 
-405 GTGVG
+405 
-410 GANGTRSGR
+410 
-419 SAGNGTGSEMSG
+419 
-431 ADASGSEAGEAEASG
+431 
-446 SGTSGADASGTGTSG
+446 
-461 AYGTRSGRSGANGAG
+461 
-476 AGNGSGVGTAAANG
+476 
-490 RGSGTAPASSGSASA
+490 
-505 TAPTQL
+505 
-511 SFGDDGDGESPAA
+511 
-524 PAPVG
+524 
-529 PPTRLRVVAFGRR
+529 PPERLRVVAFGRR
-542 LELEA
+542 LELQA
-547 AELERIRRNALGG
+547 RELDGIRRSALGG

-570 ARKLLLDALWAQSGA
+570 ARKLLLDALWEQSGA
-585 ATRHTDPELA
+585 AGRHSDPELA

-605 VTSEDSFIAFLDA
+605 ITSEDAFIAFLDA
-618 WWPELTPRAVLAA
+618 WWPELTPAAVLDA

-648 GEVRRVARSLRRDG
+648 GEVRKVARSLRREG
-662 HSVHDIAM
+662 RSVHDVAL
-670 LDELQAILGT
+670 LDELQAVLGA
-680 PARPRK
+680 PARPRR

-720 RTEYAHVIVD
+720 RVEYAHVIVD

-761 SWSDPDEAAEARDEA
+761 SWSDPDEAAQARDEA

-790 YRNPAEIAE
+790 YRNPAEIAD

-807 AMPGSKAPSAVRST
+807 AMPGSVSPKAVRST

-826 FTVVQKSL
+826 FTVVEDTL
-834 GETVRAEA
+834 GATVRDEA
-842 ARLLDLVD
+842 ARLLDRVD

-860 RREEAAR
+860 RREEARR
-867 WLAGLGERVVALGS
+867 WLAGLGDRVVALGS

-916 RATQQLTVVSADRDQ
+916 RATQQLTVVSADRDE
-931 PDGSGVPDL
+931 PDAAGIPDL